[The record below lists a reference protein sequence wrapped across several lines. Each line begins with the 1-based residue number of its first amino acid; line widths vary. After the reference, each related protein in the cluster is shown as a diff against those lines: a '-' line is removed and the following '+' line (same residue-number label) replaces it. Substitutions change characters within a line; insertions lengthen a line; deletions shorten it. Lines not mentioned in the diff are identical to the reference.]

1 MALCYLF
8 EPLIAVES
16 GVAVHSTHSV
26 DKNVRGTDAVDFRF
40 GAVTLMTSNGAIT
53 IASVEPAMLSMRG
66 RWMSCGRAGA
76 MCTTPT
82 HTHTHP

>member
-26 DKNVRGTDAVDFRF
+26 VDKNVGGTDAVDFRF

-53 IASVEPAMLSMRG
+53 IASVEPAMLSMRRG
-66 RWMSCGRAGA
+66 WMRCGRAGA
-76 MCTTPT
+76 MCATPA
-82 HTHTHP
+82 HTHP